1 MSYWAIPSGF
11 GRRSLATA
19 IFMAWSNIMST
30 QEQLMGNWN
39 QLKGK
44 VKQRWGQLTDD
55 ELTHVE
61 GNFDQLVGLVQQK
74 TGESRENI
82 ERTLHEF
89 SNQAGGAFTQATEMA
104 REYAEQAG
112 ETLRGAADQVRQ
124 RTQGYAQDAQA
135 MVRNRPAESVA
146 VAFGAGLIVG
156 LMVGIVS
163 GSRD

>member
-1 MSYWAIPSGF
+1 
-11 GRRSLATA
+11 
-19 IFMAWSNIMST
+19 MST

-74 TGESRENI
+74 TGETRQAI
-82 ERTLHEF
+82 ERTLSEF
-89 SNQAGGAFTQATEMA
+89 SDQAGGAFTQASEKA
-104 REYAEQAG
+104 REYVEQAG
-112 ETLRGAADQVRQ
+112 EKLRGAADHVRE
-124 RTQGYAQDAQA
+124 RTQGYAEDAQA
-135 MVRNRPAESVA
+135 MVRRRPAESVA

-156 LMVGIVS
+156 LIVGIVA
-163 GSRD
+163 GSSD